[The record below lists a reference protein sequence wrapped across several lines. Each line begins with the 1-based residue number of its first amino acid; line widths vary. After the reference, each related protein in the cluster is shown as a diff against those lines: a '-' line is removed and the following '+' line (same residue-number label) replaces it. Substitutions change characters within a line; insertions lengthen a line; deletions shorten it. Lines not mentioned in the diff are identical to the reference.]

1 MLSVWYLWRSILT
14 VNGQPKDSTPK
25 NTIQEFLLN
34 KLQQSAYL
42 LQVLNQLLL
51 CSILNVEKR
60 IERIVFDNLKELVN
74 GIRCFINIWLVWSMR
89 RRRI

>member
-1 MLSVWYLWRSILT
+1 M
-14 VNGQPKDSTPK
+14 VNHLKDSTPK

-51 CSILNVEKR
+51 CSILNVDKR

>member
-1 MLSVWYLWRSILT
+1 M
-14 VNGQPKDSTPK
+14 VNHLKDSTPK

-51 CSILNVEKR
+51 CSILNVDKR
-60 IERIVFDNLKELVN
+60 IERIVFYNLKELVN

>member
-1 MLSVWYLWRSILT
+1 M
-14 VNGQPKDSTPK
+14 VNHLKDSTPK

-51 CSILNVEKR
+51 CSILNVDKR
-60 IERIVFDNLKELVN
+60 IEKIVFCNLKELVN